1 MTMRARTIMI
11 LLAVAFVG
19 LPLATSAWAHED
31 GHEEP
36 QPSAVRS
43 DAVGIGDGFYFTG
56 ATVFSPGDETPREM
70 DAYHAAVFVQ
80 SWLGTAFFGGDVA
93 ATPPPDAPVHRVA
106 VAGDWGGAPGTI
118 HVYFATDGTT
128 PFIAFGEGLAPI
140 PASDTPPPPTNWFT
154 APQRVIDAFNG
165 EADLVPTAG
174 TQQAQSTPTE
184 DAASRDDEGDS
195 ESSSLIW
202 VAIAAGAAAV
212 AVGLWLR
219 RRRA

>member
-1 MTMRARTIMI
+1 MIMRARTIII
-11 LLAVAFVG
+11 LLALALIG
-19 LPLATSAWAHED
+19 LQPATPASAHE
-31 GHEEP
+31 GEHEEP
-36 QPSAVRS
+36 PPSAVRS

-56 ATVFSPGDETPREM
+56 ATVISPGEAPREM

-80 SWLGTAFFGGDVA
+80 SWLGTAFFGGDVGA
-93 ATPPPDAPVHRVA
+93 DPPPEVPVYRVA

-128 PFIAFGEGLAPI
+128 PFIAFGEGLVPQ
-140 PASDTPPPPTNWFT
+140 PASADPPPPSNWFA
-154 APQRVIDAFNG
+154 APPRVIDAFNG

-184 DAASRDDEGDS
+184 PVASPGEEDEGS
-195 ESSSLIW
+195 SSSLAW
-202 VAIAAGAAAV
+202 VAIAGAAVLV
-212 AVGLWLR
+212 AIWFWLR